1 MDSNPKLYKKSALI
15 TMYMARDLFLTEPGE
30 RIPTINEYTRNFGVS
45 RGIVQ
50 NALEE
55 LTATGCIATEKR
67 GVLGTFLI
75 RSDRELLFR
84 RTGWGTC
91 SGIMPIPMT
100 PNFVSLATAVCEV
113 LAPAPREFTFAY
125 MSGAAKR
132 IQALRE
138 GNCDFIILSKGAA
151 ERCIRE
157 DESLAICTELTGACY
172 EAPYR
177 LCFMDPEK
185 TAIEDGM
192 RVGVDPVCLDQLHLT
207 QLLCRGKQV
216 QIVEFPFVGFRD
228 IVASGRIDCTLFRDG
243 SWNSDWQKMNIRAIS
258 LESIPELEEANT
270 QIPVVLVRRDNYGID
285 RLLNKHLD
293 PTAVARIQ
301 QQVRSGQRSMKF
313 Y

>member
-15 TMYMARDLFLTEPGE
+15 TMYMARDLFLTEPGD
-30 RIPTINEYTRNFGVS
+30 RIPTISDYTQTFGVS

-55 LTATGCIATEKR
+55 LTADGCIATEKR

-91 SGIMPIPMT
+91 SGTMPIPVT

-138 GNCDFIILSKGAA
+138 GNCDFTILSKGAA

-157 DESLAICTELTGACY
+157 DDSLTICTELTGARY
-172 EAPYR
+172 EAPYH

-207 QLLCRGKQV
+207 QMLCRGKQV

-228 IVASGRIDCTLFRDG
+228 IVASGKIDCTLFRDG
-243 SWNSDWQKMNIRAIS
+243 SWNNDWQELHMHT
-258 LESIPELEEANT
+258 IPLT
-270 QIPVVLVRRDNYGID
+270 QIPAVAAVDTQTPVVLVRRDNYGID

-293 PTAVARIQ
+293 PAAVVRIQ
-301 QQVRSGQRSMKF
+301 QQVLNGERSMKF